1 MTDKALVHHL
11 SAPRAKGRPR
21 VSTVIVVTLG
31 VAFAVVML
39 SPFLLVAMNSF
50 KSNADYSAN
59 GPLALPKALD
69 LSAFERFLTLIDF
82 PTALWNSVLV
92 SGLVT
97 LGGLLI
103 SVLAAYAIGI
113 GRIKARTWVVA
124 VLLIA
129 TMVPQEALVYPLF
142 YGAQATSTLNTV
154 WSVIVIFIVIQGAYG
169 THLLAGVIGTYATG
183 LIEAEGV
190 NGAWAW
196 RIWSKP
202 DLPGLALLTRC
213 LCASPLAALMRSEA
227 GEGARSARCCSVV
240 WAACFGA
247 RASRREP
254 SAGVSSRASKV
265 ASSDGP
271 GCGGAAG
278 RAARLAPAWPKP
290 AGPCVSPDPRLPNT
304 RVSPYRLNSFERNE
318 VLPAAAAGLAE
329 GAGKAGRSR
338 LARIEAR

>member
-142 YGAQATSTLNTV
+142 YGAH
-154 WSVIVIFIVIQGAYG
+154 G
-169 THLLAGVIGTYATG
+169 TYLLAGVLGTFPKE
-183 LIEAEGV
+183 LIEAARV
-190 NGAWAW
+190 DGASAW
-196 RIWSKP
+196 RILWRVVVPVLRPTLSVLAVFFFIWTWNEFY
-202 DLPGLALLTRC
+202 LPVVLLGDSSSQTIPIALATLRGQHAIEQTTITAGSFLSLLPTVIFFLIFQRT
-213 LCASPLAALMRSEA
+213 LSNGVTA
-227 GEGARSARCCSVV
+227 GAI
-240 WAACFGA
+240 
-247 RASRREP
+247 
-254 SAGVSSRASKV
+254 K
-265 ASSDGP
+265 
-271 GCGGAAG
+271 
-278 RAARLAPAWPKP
+278 
-290 AGPCVSPDPRLPNT
+290 
-304 RVSPYRLNSFERNE
+304 
-318 VLPAAAAGLAE
+318 
-329 GAGKAGRSR
+329 
-338 LARIEAR
+338 

>member
-169 THLLAGVIGTYATG
+169 TYLLAGVLGTFPKE
-183 LIEAEGV
+183 LIEAARV
-190 NGAWAW
+190 DGASAW
-196 RIWSKP
+196 RILWRVVVPVLRPTLSV
-202 DLPGLALLTRC
+202 LAVFFFIWTWNEFLL
-213 LCASPLAALMRSEA
+213 PLAFLNDTDSLTVPLVLEQLNGERQTDTTTLVA
-227 GEGARSARCCSVV
+227 GTLISIIPTVIFFLIFQRTLSNGVTAGAI
-240 WAACFGA
+240 
-247 RASRREP
+247 
-254 SAGVSSRASKV
+254 K
-265 ASSDGP
+265 
-271 GCGGAAG
+271 
-278 RAARLAPAWPKP
+278 
-290 AGPCVSPDPRLPNT
+290 
-304 RVSPYRLNSFERNE
+304 
-318 VLPAAAAGLAE
+318 
-329 GAGKAGRSR
+329 
-338 LARIEAR
+338 